1 LVGGTAVEFD
11 TARQCTSGDFDFVTS
26 SDQAFMDALQG
37 AGFSQDKRPGRMQR
51 QVLSGTIDWDK
62 LGFWLPIRRTD
73 RKRLRDVKLV
83 DGEIVMPPGED
94 MIADR
99 IGQWDT
105 SNRRDETLLAQA
117 RAM

>member
-1 LVGGTAVEFD
+1 
-11 TARQCTSGDFDFVTS
+11 
-26 SDQAFMDALQG
+26 MDALQG
-37 AGFSQDKRPGRMQR
+37 AGFGQDKRPGRMQR

-73 RKRLRDVKLV
+73 RKRLRNVKLV